1 MIFQELIHLL
11 IKSYQNNKPFAVY
24 CLPDSDQV
32 MAFIQKD
39 DRLHHPQENESG
51 FLMTPFL
58 ADRHLIIPSEQSD
71 CYLCDLESTEVSVS
85 GDYDQALDQSD
96 HDRYIAMVDHAITDI
111 HLERSSKIVLSRKY
125 QQALSNMDLDILL
138 HRLMHTYKN
147 TMRYAWFHPK
157 TGIWCGATPEV
168 LVEVMGNTFK
178 TMALA
183 GTKPYHEIHPPKW
196 TPKEVSEQQYVK
208 DAIAD
213 RISKYTSVLKVSKT
227 ENHKAGNLMHL
238 KTIFSGVMHKQK
250 KIEEMIDALHPTPA
264 VCGSPQK
271 QARDFIVKN
280 EGYDRSFY
288 TGYLGPRCETSNET
302 KLFVNLR
309 CMQLEEGQATLFA
322 GGGIT
327 SGSVPEDEWEE
338 TQNKLKTM
346 LDVLAPL
353 V

>member
-1 MIFQELIHLL
+1 MTFQELSQLL
-11 IKSYQNNKPFAVY
+11 IRSYHSNKPFAVY
-24 CLPDSDQV
+24 CLPDSEEV
-32 MAFIQKD
+32 IAFIQKD
-39 DRLHHPQENESG
+39 DTLYHPQDKESG
-51 FLMTPFL
+51 FLMTSFL
-58 ADRHLIIPSEQSD
+58 TDRHLIIPLEQSD
-71 CYLCDLESTEVSVS
+71 RYFCDLEPTEVSVS
-85 GDYDQALDQSD
+85 GDHDQALDQSD
-96 HDRYIAMVDHAITDI
+96 HDRYTAMVDDAIIDI
-111 HLERSSKIVLSRKY
+111 QLERSSKIVLSRKY
-125 QQALSNMDLDILL
+125 QQSLSNMDLGILL
-138 HRLMHTYKN
+138 HRLMHAYKN
-147 TMRYAWFHPK
+147 AMRYVWFHPQ

-168 LVEVMGNTFK
+168 LIEVWGNTFK

-183 GTKPYHEIHPPKW
+183 GTKPYNEIHPPKW
-196 TPKEVSEQQYVK
+196 TPKEVSEQQWVK

-213 RISKYTSVLKVSKT
+213 RISKYTSLLKVSKT

-238 KTIFSGVMHKQK
+238 KTNFSGVMHKQK
-250 KIEEMIDALHPTPA
+250 KIGEMIDALHPTPA

-271 QARDFIVKN
+271 QARDFIVKH

-288 TGYLGPRCETSNET
+288 TGYLGPRCEISKET

-327 SGSVPEDEWEE
+327 AGSVPEDEWEE